1 MEQQQQQQQLGRSVE
16 DLQASCL
23 GGLANIIIHCINNNI
38 DNNNHQL
45 LINPFL

>member
-1 MEQQQQQQQLGRSVE
+1 MEQQQQQQLGRSVE

-23 GGLANIIIHCINNNI
+23 GGLANIIIHCINNYI
-38 DNNNHQL
+38 DNNHQL